1 MPFISNTA
9 TIVAGAAAVAVYTC
23 PADLVVTLSSIN
35 VYAPTSP
42 GQLTVSIF
50 RQSTGQTVNLLAG
63 LNVAVNDPYTHPKP
77 IMLSAGDSLMVAATG
92 ADLSIDIGGAV
103 GEATAGS
110 AVLVARGAYDAQA
123 TYQKLHIVEEAG
135 SSYLCLVDG
144 LTGVAPP
151 SASWMTLAEKGDEGQ
166 VAGHTHAIGDV
177 TGLQTALDGKAA
189 SSHSHGISDV
199 TGLQTALNGKAT
211 SAQGAKA
218 DAAMPKAGGDFTG
231 PVKTLEVRETVVV
244 LTGPT
249 PTVNVAA
256 GTSFALTTSAN
267 TTFTF
272 AAPPAGSGLRFGFE
286 VEVTSG
292 GQHTHTW
299 PATVGWPDGQAPDAP
314 ASGETDVYVF
324 RTRDGG
330 ASWHGAQAMDNV

>member
-1 MPFISNTA
+1 MPFISHTA

-42 GQLTVSIF
+42 GQLTVSIY
-50 RQSTGQTVNLLAG
+50 RQSSGQTISLLDG

-77 IMLSAGDSLMVAATG
+77 IMLSAGDSLMVAAAG
-92 ADLSIDIGGAV
+92 ANLSIDLGGAV
-103 GEATAGS
+103 GEAAAGS
-110 AVLVARGAYDAQA
+110 AVLVARGAYDPVA

-135 SSYLCLVDG
+135 SSYLCLIDG

-199 TGLQTALNGKAT
+199 TGLQTALDGKAT

-231 PVKTLEVRETVVV
+231 SVKTLEVRETVAD
-244 LTGPT
+244 LTGTT
-249 PTVNVAA
+249 PTVDVAA
-256 GTSFALTTSAN
+256 GTSFKLTTSGN
-267 TTFTF
+267 TTFAF
-272 AAPPAGSGLRFGFE
+272 AAPAAGSGLRFGFE

-292 GQHTHTW
+292 GFHTHTW
-299 PATVGWPDGQAPDAP
+299 PASIVWSSGAAPDAP
-314 ASGETDVYVF
+314 APGNTSIYIF
-324 RTRDGG
+324 RTSDGG
-330 ASWHGAQAMDNV
+330 TTWHGALAMENI

>member
-1 MPFISNTA
+1 
-9 TIVAGAAAVAVYTC
+9 
-23 PADLVVTLSSIN
+23 
-35 VYAPTSP
+35 
-42 GQLTVSIF
+42 
-50 RQSTGQTVNLLAG
+50 
-63 LNVAVNDPYTHPKP
+63 
-77 IMLSAGDSLMVAATG
+77 
-92 ADLSIDIGGAV
+92 
-103 GEATAGS
+103 
-110 AVLVARGAYDAQA
+110 
-123 TYQKLHIVEEAG
+123 
-135 SSYLCLVDG
+135 
-144 LTGVAPP
+144 
-151 SASWMTLAEKGDEGQ
+151 
-166 VAGHTHAIGDV
+166 
-177 TGLQTALDGKAA
+177 
-189 SSHSHGISDV
+189 
-199 TGLQTALNGKAT
+199 
-211 SAQGAKA
+211 
-218 DAAMPKAGGDFTG
+218 MPKAGGDFTG
-231 PVKTLEVRETVVV
+231 SVKTLEVRETVVV

-330 ASWHGAQAMDNV
+330 ASWHGALAMDNV